1 MKKLITYSLILLM
14 SLLAS
19 QMLYANSLGDKTKEA
34 KVITSQLVEKIYPN
48 PAYKGNAINFEFQL
62 EQSVTI
68 NVIVL
73 DMIGNKVIDV
83 EQEFKAG
90 KQNFHFHTDR
100 LTEGV
105 YFVNVISGEEKQVQ
119 RLIIR

>member
-1 MKKLITYSLILLM
+1 M
-14 SLLAS
+14 SLSAS
-19 QMLYANSLGDKTKEA
+19 QMLYSNSLSDKTKEA
-34 KVITSQLVEKIYPN
+34 KQEVKVITNQLVKKIYPN

-62 EQSVTI
+62 KQTVTI

-73 DMIGNKVIDV
+73 DMIGNKVIDF
-83 EQEFKAG
+83 EQELKAG
-90 KQNFHFHTDR
+90 EQNFHFHTDK